1 MVGLLLAPWHRLVLQ
16 LLDPRVAQVSDELGV
31 LGRLLVRDERA
42 VLLVVGGLD
51 LLDYGLVRLAVLLGR

>member
-51 LLDYGLVRLAVLLGR
+51 LLDYGLV